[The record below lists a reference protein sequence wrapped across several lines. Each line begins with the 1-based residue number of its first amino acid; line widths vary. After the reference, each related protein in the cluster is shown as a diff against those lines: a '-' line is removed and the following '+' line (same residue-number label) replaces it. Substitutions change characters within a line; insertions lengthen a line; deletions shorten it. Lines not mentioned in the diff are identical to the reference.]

1 MTPATTIRAFL
12 THTMPHTPSRR
23 GLTLVEL
30 LAVIAIIGLL
40 MGLLLPAIQSARESA
55 RRSSCSS
62 RLRQLGQ
69 ACLQFEAANG
79 MLPRAVG
86 SKDWREIHPSWAQ
99 AVAAH
104 ALHPSPQNCNQNNC
118 DWARIGVRAASYSF
132 IPLVLAHLEQ
142 QRLYDAGLDMFTR
155 IDTVSYS
162 PPSLFPNGRSFP
174 QGDLCGANAIH
185 WRNNGNRPAGG
196 IADANPQLDAV
207 ICPSDNALSRSSR
220 IGGGRSVLNYRRSG
234 GDSWRTGRSAFSV
247 SQMAGILDG
256 LSLTVMLGEAVI
268 GEESRDISRGTAY
281 INSNYANS
289 VGPLTCY
296 AAINSPTLQ
305 VLPDAG
311 AGFNQPGSC
320 WMCNNYNHETT
331 FYTVIPPNG
340 PRCST
345 NNLSLGNAAAGALLP
360 ASSYHPGGANV
371 VMCDG
376 SLRFISDSIDC
387 GGLPF
392 TGDLGRTVPSTFGVW
407 GRLGTPRSLEVI
419 DEGRL

>member
-1 MTPATTIRAFL
+1 
-12 THTMPHTPSRR
+12 
-23 GLTLVEL
+23 V
-30 LAVIAIIGLL
+30 
-40 MGLLLPAIQSARESA
+40 Q
-55 RRSSCSS
+55 
-62 RLRQLGQ
+62 
-69 ACLQFEAANG
+69 
-79 MLPRAVG
+79 
-86 SKDWREIHPSWAQ
+86 
-99 AVAAH
+99 
-104 ALHPSPQNCNQNNC
+104 
-118 DWARIGVRAASYSF
+118 AASYSF

-142 QRLYDAGLDMFTR
+142 QRLYDAGLDMFVRTWPQA
-155 IDTVSYS
+155 T
-162 PPSLFPNGRSFP
+162 PPSVPLA
-174 QGDLCGANAIH
+174 CGANAID
-185 WRNNGNRPAGG
+185 WRNDGNRPVGG

-207 ICPSDNALSRSSR
+207 LCPSDNALSRSSR
-220 IGGGRSVLNYRRSG
+220 FGGGRSVLNYRRSG

-247 SQMAGILDG
+247 SRMAGILDG

-268 GEESRDISRGTAY
+268 GEQSRDISRGTAY
-281 INSNYANS
+281 INSNYAHS

-311 AGFNQPGSC
+311 VNGTFNQPASC
-320 WMCNNYNHETT
+320 WMCNSYGTEAT

-345 NNLSLGNAAAGALLP
+345 NNFPLNQASAGALLP
-360 ASSYHPGGANV
+360 ASSYHRGGANV

-407 GRLGTPRSLEVI
+407 GRLGTPCSLEVI
-419 DEGRL
+419 DEARL

>member
-1 MTPATTIRAFL
+1 MNTTL
-12 THTMPHTPSRR
+12 STSRR

-79 MLPRAVG
+79 MLPRAIG

-99 AVAAH
+99 AVAEH

-118 DWARIGVRAASYSF
+118 SRARIGVQAASYSF

-142 QRLYDAGLDMFTR
+142 QRLYDAGLDMFARTWPQA
-155 IDTVSYS
+155 T
-162 PPSLFPNGRSFP
+162 PPSVSLG
-174 QGDLCGANAIH
+174 CGADAID
-185 WRNNGNRPAGG
+185 WRNNGNRPVGG

-220 IGGGRSVLNYRRSG
+220 FAGGRSVVNYRRSG
-234 GDSWRTGRSAFSV
+234 GDSWDRDRRERSAFSV
-247 SQMAGILDG
+247 SRMAGILDG

-268 GEESRDISRGTAY
+268 GEQSRDISRGTAY
-281 INSNYANS
+281 INSNYAHN
-289 VGPLTCY
+289 VVPLTCY

-305 VLPDAG
+305 VLLDEAG
-311 AGFNQPGSC
+311 HGWTPNPFAQPGNC
-320 WMCNNYNHETT
+320 WMCNSYNNETT

-345 NNLSLGNAAAGALLP
+345 NNFGYADASAGALLP

-376 SLRFISDSIDC
+376 SLRFISDSIDWR
-387 GGLPF
+387 GSN
-392 TGDLGRTVPSTFGVW
+392 PSPSLHDPEHSIPSPFGVW

>member
-1 MTPATTIRAFL
+1 LNTTL
-12 THTMPHTPSRR
+12 STSRR

-40 MGLLLPAIQSARESA
+40 MALLLPAIQSARESA

-62 RLRQLGQ
+62 KLRQLGQ

-79 MLPRAVG
+79 TLPTAKG
-86 SKDWREIHPSWAQ
+86 AKNWAEIHPSWAVANNSQ
-99 AVAAH
+99 RANLRAVA
-104 ALHPSPQNCNQNNC
+104 
-118 DWARIGVRAASYSF
+118 DSYSF
-132 IPLVLAHLEQ
+132 IAQVLAYLEQ
-142 QRLYDAGLDMFTR
+142 QRLYDCGLDVFTR
-155 IDTVSYS
+155 NWPNVQ
-162 PPSLFPNGRSFP
+162 PAPSLGQQSF
-174 QGDLCGANAIH
+174 H
-185 WRNNGNRPAGG
+185 WRNNGSTPVGG

-207 ICPSDNALSRSSR
+207 LCPSDNALSRSTR
-220 IGGGRSVLNYRRSG
+220 FGGGRSVLNYRRSG

-281 INSNYANS
+281 INSSYAHS

-311 AGFNQPGSC
+311 VNGTFGQPGSC
-320 WMCNNYNHETT
+320 WMCNSYGTEAT

-345 NNLSLGNAAAGALLP
+345 NNFPLNNASAGAVLP
-360 ASSYHPGGANV
+360 ASSYHRGGANV

-387 GGLPF
+387 GGLPW

-407 GRLGTPRSLEVI
+407 GRLGTPCSLEVI
-419 DEGRL
+419 DEARL

>member
-1 MTPATTIRAFL
+1 MNTTL
-12 THTMPHTPSRR
+12 STSRR

-40 MGLLLPAIQSARESA
+40 AGLLLPAIQSARESG

-99 AVAAH
+99 AVAEH

-118 DWARIGVRAASYSF
+118 SRARIGVQAASYSF

-142 QRLYDAGLDMFTR
+142 QRLYDAGLDMFVRTWPQA
-155 IDTVSYS
+155 T
-162 PPSLFPNGRSFP
+162 PPSVSLA
-174 QGDLCGANAIH
+174 CGANAVD
-185 WRNNGNRPAGG
+185 WRNNGNRPVGG
-196 IADANPQLDAV
+196 IADHSPRLDSA
-207 ICPSDNALSRSSR
+207 ICPSDPVGASVGVSQYPGGNPNSFPQRSSF
-220 IGGGRSVLNYRRSG
+220 NYRRSG

-247 SQMAGILDG
+247 SRMAGILDG
-256 LSLTVMLGEAVI
+256 LSLTVLLGEAVI
-268 GEESRDISRGTAY
+268 GEQSRDISRGTAY
-281 INSNYANS
+281 INSNYAHS

-296 AAINSPTLQ
+296 AAINSPSLQ

-311 AGFNQPGSC
+311 VNGTFGQPGSC
-320 WMCNNYNHETT
+320 WMCNSYGTEAT

-345 NNLSLGNAAAGALLP
+345 NNFPLNQASAGARLP

-387 GGLPF
+387 GGLPW

-407 GRLGTPRSLEVI
+407 GRLGTPCSLEVI

>member
-1 MTPATTIRAFL
+1 MNTTL
-12 THTMPHTPSRR
+12 STSRR

-40 MGLLLPAIQSARESA
+40 AGLLLPAIQSARESA

-62 RLRQLGQ
+62 KLRQLGQ

-79 MLPRAVG
+79 MLPRAIG
-86 SKDWREIHPSWAQ
+86 SKDWREIHPSWASANESQ
-99 AVAAH
+99 KQQIAG
-104 ALHPSPQNCNQNNC
+104 Q
-118 DWARIGVRAASYSF
+118 AASYSF

-142 QRLYDAGLDMFTR
+142 QRLYDAGLDMFVRTWPQA
-155 IDTVSYS
+155 T
-162 PPSLFPNGRSFP
+162 PPSVSLA
-174 QGDLCGANAIH
+174 LGANAVD
-185 WRNNGNRPAGG
+185 WRNNGNRPVGG

-207 ICPSDNALSRSSR
+207 LCPSDNSLSRSSR
-220 IGGGRSVLNYRRSG
+220 FGGGRSVLNYRRSG

-247 SQMAGILDG
+247 SRMAGILDG

-281 INSNYANS
+281 INSSYAHS

-296 AAINSPTLQ
+296 AAINSPSLQ

-311 AGFNQPGSC
+311 VNGTFGQPGSC
-320 WMCNNYNHETT
+320 WMCNSYGTETT

-345 NNLSLGNAAAGALLP
+345 NNFPLNNASAGAVLP

-387 GGLPF
+387 GGLPW